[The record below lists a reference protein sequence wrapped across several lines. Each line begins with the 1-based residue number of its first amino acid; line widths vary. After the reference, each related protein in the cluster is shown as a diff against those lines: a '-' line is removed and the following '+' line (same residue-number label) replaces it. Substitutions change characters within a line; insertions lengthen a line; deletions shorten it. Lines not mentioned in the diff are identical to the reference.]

1 MDVKAALTEL
11 ASDIKME
18 ILRRMSSDVGIN
30 PRTGTNTLINS
41 SLYHSVDVYPRSEKT
56 IIFQIADYFMY
67 VVRGWERTEK
77 GDGTFREYLLNINE
91 WIRRKGIQWKKP
103 NGENM
108 TQNEMVWALANAM
121 FDFSKKKEKPPYKIP
136 PRPFIA
142 YDPNNKNQP
151 NYEATLNSDLE
162 VILPFLEEFFEK
174 WADDIFDKITEELDK
189 YFNE

>member
-1 MDVKAALTEL
+1 MDVKTALTEL

-18 ILRRMSSDVGIN
+18 ILRRMTSDIGNNKNGV
-30 PRTGTNTLINS
+30 NTLVGS